1 MAQPVVVASPG
12 TQITNKGVQVTD
24 GTNVRVTVGQIN
36 SSVPGDYGLKVLS
49 SDGTTVIIDG
59 TSDMWKIVAKGTDSF
74 TIAGVATTT
83 SPANNVTH
91 VTTLTGLGTFA
102 VQQAFLGYVAFGTSS
117 TSAVTL
123 GSLGGTGGGG
133 NHFVSTVNTGFTAV
147 SEGGNDMF
155 TGFWQGSL
163 DNTAPAFQDIFF
175 AGSNWLTS
183 SVSANGRWYVMSEAA
198 L

>member
-1 MAQPVVVASPG
+1 MANAPQIASAAVYVTPDVG
-12 TQITNKGVQVTD
+12 IEVTD
-24 GTNVRVTVGQIN
+24 GSAVRVQLGNITSG
-36 SSVPGDYGLKVLS
+36 GWGLRVIS

-59 TSDMWKIVAKGTDSF
+59 TSDVWKIAAKGTDSF

-83 SPANNVTH
+83 SPANNATH
-91 VTTLTGLGTFA
+91 VTVLTGLGNFS

-123 GSLGGTGGGG
+123 GSEGGTGGGG
-133 NHFVSTVNTGFTAV
+133 NHFVSTVSTGFTAV

-155 TGFWQGSL
+155 TGYWQGSL
-163 DNTAPAFQDIFF
+163 DDVAPAPQDIIF